1 MMEYLTPKGLI
12 PFITELKA
20 LNILRQDDNTNI
32 ALVSEILARWVVD
45 KEWLDERFYYV
56 NPEVGFNSWLIHEE
70 KDHTLA
76 VNIVAWQSGR
86 EITPHDH
93 QTWGVVG
100 SIIGVEKNYFWKRM
114 DDGSKPGYAE
124 IIREKTAVIR
134 PAGGVIGFLPNDIH
148 SVINESDDVAISLHV
163 YGKNLNYTGRHQ
175 YDPVNNLMQP
185 FIVNYS

>member
-1 MMEYLTPKGLI
+1 MTPSGLI
-12 PFITELKA
+12 PFISDLKA
-20 LNILRQDDNTNI
+20 LNIQLQDDNTNI
-32 ALVSEILARWVVD
+32 ALVSEILARCIVD
-45 KEWLDERFYYV
+45 KSWLDERFYYV
-56 NPEVGFNSWLIHEE
+56 DPDIGFSSWLIHEE

-86 EITPHDH
+86 EIIPHDH

-100 SIIGVEKNYFWKRM
+100 SIIGVEKNYFWKRV
-114 DDGSKPGYAE
+114 DDGSRPGYAE
-124 IIREKTAVIR
+124 IIREQTAIIR
-134 PAGGVIGFLPNDIH
+134 PGGLISFLPNDIH
-148 SVINESDDVAISLHV
+148 SVINESGDVAISLHV